1 MYVSSNATTDT
12 TVLPEMIEESSPP
25 LNKTIETTKFHNG
38 SQISPSSTSGTERT
52 VRFSVENDI
61 DDRQQSGDTEEHTVT
76 FNLKSWRNMR
86 TIEHPPI
93 IDFYRNS
100 VDDGGGVTS
109 RPSMKQLIHGE
120 NAQDTVI
127 GIDEFKKDA
136 DDIINNEREATAKLS
151 KFEPPAP
158 VARTKFGWIQGVF
171 IRCILNI
178 FGVMLYLRI
187 SWVTGQAGIALGSAV
202 VLLASLVTF
211 ITALSTCAICTN
223 GDVKGGGAYF
233 LISRSLGPEF
243 GGSIGLIF
251 SVANAVGAA
260 MYIVGFAE
268 TVRDL
273 MKENNYAVID
283 GGMNDVRLIGLVS
296 CCVLMAIVFIGTSFE
311 SKMQIGLLAILTLS
325 IVDYFV
331 GTFVPVSENQLY
343 RGITGYSFTTM
354 SDNMLPNFQSGE
366 TFFSVFAIYFPA
378 ATGIM
383 AGANISGDLAD
394 PQTAIPK
401 GTLLAIAVTT
411 VIYLMVVFA
420 TGSTCVRYADGYQ
433 QPYIINNTYFVP
445 ACAQNNTC
453 PYGLMNYFQV
463 MENESFYGPLITAG
477 IFAATL
483 SSALASLVSAPKIFQ
498 AVCKDRLF
506 PKVDFFARGYGKDEE
521 PRRAY
526 MLGFVIALVMVLIG
540 ELNAIAPII
549 SNFFLASYALVNYS
563 CFDASFADSPGF
575 RPAFKYYNMWVSLTG
590 ALLCISV
597 MFIVSWSTALLTFF
611 FFAMLFLYI
620 LYRKP
625 DVNWGSSTQAHTY
638 KNALQAM
645 QKLANT
651 EEHVKN
657 YRPQVLL
664 LAGNPAARPSL
675 VDFAY
680 NITKGSSLMIC
691 GFVVPYDPCDRVFAL
706 LRKLDTQMNEWLR
719 KRHVKSFYVSVANPS
734 LRIGAQTLLQ
744 VAGLGK
750 LKPNILITGFKR
762 NWAAR
767 GVQGLDEINDYF
779 GVIQDAFESR
789 MGVAVLRNSRSGLD
803 YSELM
808 KRHNVG
814 DTSRLNLPDI
824 TRSSSATRTDSEPI
838 ASDIAVTENNDKT
851 DGKKG
856 NDDSKPSIDAD
867 QEPNGIASMRLH
879 RQKAIDVG
887 VAGRD
892 SIHAL
897 SAVTSVN
904 LNSIATANTS
914 DALNV
919 EHFDSLNESLLFGN
933 ILRLAGNSTISS
945 YLEAN
950 IPSTGS
956 YLANCPLEF
965 FDEER
970 NDVGVGATA
979 LRNASDD
986 GEEDGDE
993 NSDEKTRLTKGSDD
1007 GEQLL
1012 THEQEL
1018 HNHHHHHHHR
1028 NHRHHHISITS
1039 RDNNNNSDD
1048 GDNNGDNVND
1058 NDEVL
1063 GVPEPMRRHSLHDS
1077 LRRQVLKY
1085 SFLSHRPTPAQ
1096 RELVASICRFQRKIK
1111 GAVIDVWWLYDDGG
1125 LTLLVPHL
1133 LTLPK
1138 SYLENARLRV
1148 FTISTSPTL
1157 MEQEQRSM
1165 AGLLTKFRIDFS
1177 DVSVIP
1183 DIGRKPNAQTIELF
1197 DELIRPFIC
1206 EDDNVRPGMITR
1218 SELDSQKQRTNRH
1231 LRCSELLHEFS
1242 SKSDLI
1248 VLTLP
1253 VPRVGFVSSCLYMA
1267 WLDMMTRDLPPTL
1280 MIRGNQTSVLTFYS

>member
-1 MYVSSNATTDT
+1 MSGEDSQQVNNNNTNRNATNHG
-12 TVLPEMIEESSPP
+12 ES
-25 LNKTIETTKFHNG
+25 L
-38 SQISPSSTSGTERT
+38 ISPSSTNGTERT
-52 VRFSVENDI
+52 VRFSVESGAEE
-61 DDRQQSGDTEEHTVT
+61 RQHPGEGEDQHNTT
-76 FNLKSWRNMR
+76 FNLKSWRNMH
-86 TIEHPPI
+86 TIDHPPI

-100 VDDGGGVTS
+100 IDEGGGVTS
-109 RPSMKQLIHGE
+109 RPSMNQLIHGE

-136 DDIINNEREATAKLS
+136 DDIINGERATTAKLS

-158 VARTKFGWIQGVF
+158 VVRTKFGWIQGVF
-171 IRCILNI
+171 VRCILNI

-187 SWVTGQAGIALGSAV
+187 SWVAGQAGIILGCAV

-260 MYIVGFAE
+260 MYVVGFAE

-273 MKENNYAVID
+273 LKEYNYAVID
-283 GGMNDVRLIGLVS
+283 GGMNDVRIIGLVS

-325 IVDYFV
+325 IIDYFI

-354 SDNMLPNFQSGE
+354 TENMLPNFQSGE

-394 PQTAIPK
+394 PQHAIPK
-401 GTLLAIAVTT
+401 GTLLAIALTT
-411 VIYLMVVFA
+411 AVYLLVIFA

-433 QPYIINNTYFVP
+433 QPYIVNNSYFIP
-445 ACAQNNTC
+445 DCAHNNTC

-463 MENESFYGPLITAG
+463 METESLYGPLITAG

-506 PKVDFFARGYGKDEE
+506 PKTDFFARGYGKNEE
-521 PRRAY
+521 PQRAY
-526 MLGFVIALVMVLIG
+526 ALGFIIALVMILIG

-549 SNFFLASYALVNYS
+549 SNFFLASYALINYS
-563 CFDASFADSPGF
+563 CFDASFVDSPGF

-597 MFIVSWSTALLTFF
+597 MFIISWSTALLTFF
-611 FFAMLFLYI
+611 FFAVLFLYI

-638 KNALQAM
+638 KKALQAM
-645 QKLANT
+645 QKLSNT

-657 YRPQVLL
+657 YRPQILL

-691 GFVVPYDPCDRVFAL
+691 GFVVPYEPCDRVFAL
-706 LRKLDTQMNEWLR
+706 LRKLDVQMNEWLK
-719 KRHVKSFYVSVANPS
+719 KRHVKSFYVSVASPS
-734 LRIGAQTLLQ
+734 LRTGAQTLLQ

-762 NWAAR
+762 NWAER
-767 GVQGLDEINDYF
+767 GAEGLGEINDYF

-814 DTSRLNLPDI
+814 DMARLNLPNI
-824 TRSSSATRTDSEPI
+824 IRSSISTKTDSGANNHEAQEI
-838 ASDIAVTENNDKT
+838 KSTEDDVNITDK
-851 DGKKG
+851 KVK
-856 NDDSKPSIDAD
+856 DDSEQNMDAD
-867 QEPNGIASMRLH
+867 QEQGVNASMRLH
-879 RQKAIDVG
+879 RQKAIDVESSRKDG
-887 VAGRD
+887 
-892 SIHAL
+892 I
-897 SAVTSVN
+897 AVNTAN
-904 LNSIATANTS
+904 LDTFATANTS

-919 EHFDSLNESLLFGN
+919 EHFDSINESLLLGN
-933 ILRLAGNSTISS
+933 ILHLA
-945 YLEAN
+945 A
-950 IPSTGS
+950 TGS
-956 YLANCPLEF
+956 YLANCPLEC
-965 FDEER
+965 FDEEKNECELDGGAIVENA
-970 NDVGVGATA
+970 NDD
-979 LRNASDD
+979 L
-986 GEEDGDE
+986 EEDCDEYTDE
-993 NSDEKTRLTKGSDD
+993 NTRLTKGSND

-1012 THEQEL
+1012 THEQKL
-1018 HNHHHHHHHR
+1018 HKN
-1028 NHRHHHISITS
+1028 RHHYIAVINH
-1039 RDNNNNSDD
+1039 DNNIDGGANNDD
-1048 GDNNGDNVND
+1048 IGNVID
-1058 NDEVL
+1058 NDKAVEI
-1063 GVPEPMRRHSLHDS
+1063 PETQRRHSLHDS
-1077 LRRQVLKY
+1077 LRR
-1085 SFLSHRPTPAQ
+1085 SHRPTAAQ
-1096 RELVASICRFQRKIK
+1096 RELVASICRFHRKIK

-1125 LTLLVPHL
+1125 LTLLIPHL

-1138 SYLENARLRV
+1138 SYVENARLRI

-1165 AGLLTKFRIDFS
+1165 AALLTKFRIDFS

-1183 DIGRKPNAQTIELF
+1183 DIGRKPTAQTIEIF
-1197 DELIRPFIC
+1197 SKLIKPFIC
-1206 EDDNVRPGMITR
+1206 DDDVVLPGMIAR
-1218 SELDSQKQRTNRH
+1218 SELEAQQNRTNRH
-1231 LRCSELLHEFS
+1231 LRCSELLHELS

-1253 VPRVGFVSSCLYMA
+1253 VPRFGFVSSCLYMA

>member
-1 MYVSSNATTDT
+1 MGSAGE
-12 TVLPEMIEESSPP
+12 VLPEMMEEDSRPAIS
-25 LNKTIETTKFHNG
+25 TNG
-38 SQISPSSTSGTERT
+38 IANIASGAQVSPSSANGAERT
-52 VRFSVENDI
+52 VRFSVENDAEG
-61 DDRQQSGDTEEHTVT
+61 RQHSGEADEHTVT
-76 FNLKSWRNMR
+76 FNLKSWRNMQ

-100 VDDGGGVTS
+100 VDEGGGITS

-136 DDIINNEREATAKLS
+136 DDIINGERETTAKLS

-158 VARTKFGWIQGVF
+158 VTRTKFGWIQGVF
-171 IRCILNI
+171 VRCILNI

-187 SWVTGQAGIALGSAV
+187 SWVAGQAGIALGCAV

-223 GDVKGGGAYF
+223 GDIKGGGAYF

-260 MYIVGFAE
+260 MYVVGFAE

-273 MKENNYAVID
+273 LKENNYAVID
-283 GGMNDVRLIGLVS
+283 GGMNDVRVIGLVS
-296 CCVLMAIVFIGTSFE
+296 CCILMAVVFIGTSFE
-311 SKMQIGLLAILTLS
+311 SKMQVGLLAILTLS
-325 IVDYFV
+325 IIDYFV

-354 SDNMLPNFQSGE
+354 TDNMLPNFQGGE
-366 TFFSVFAIYFPA
+366 TFFSVFAVYFPA

-394 PQTAIPK
+394 PQHAIPK

-411 VIYLMVVFA
+411 VIYLLVVFA

-433 QPYIINNTYFVP
+433 QPYIINNSYFIP
-445 ACAQNNTC
+445 DCAQNNTC

-483 SSALASLVSAPKIFQ
+483 SSALASL

-506 PKVDFFARGYGKDEE
+506 PKVGFFARGYGKDEE

-526 MLGFVIALVMVLIG
+526 VLIFVIALIMILIG

-645 QKLANT
+645 QKLAVT

-691 GFVVPYDPCDRVFAL
+691 GFVVPYEPCDRVFAL
-706 LRKLDTQMNEWLR
+706 LRKLDVQMNEWLR
-719 KRHVKSFYVSVANPS
+719 KRHVKSFYVSVASPS
-734 LRIGAQTLLQ
+734 LRTGAQTLLQ

-762 NWAAR
+762 NWADR
-767 GVQGLDEINDYF
+767 GVEGLNEINDYF

-814 DTSRLNLPDI
+814 DTARLNLPEISRPSNSTKADGG
-824 TRSSSATRTDSEPI
+824 TVHLDVQENKS
-838 ASDIAVTENNDKT
+838 TENNNNADKKVK
-851 DGKKG
+851 D
-856 NDDSKPSIDAD
+856 NSEQSMSIDQD
-867 QEPNGIASMRLH
+867 QGGNAAMRLH
-879 RQKAIDVG
+879 RQKAID
-887 VAGRD
+887 AGGGGK
-892 SIHAL
+892 
-897 SAVTSVN
+897 SAKTVSAAN
-904 LNSIATANTS
+904 PEKLATANTN

-919 EHFDSLNESLLFGN
+919 EHFESINESLLFGN
-933 ILRLAGNSTISS
+933 ILHLA
-945 YLEAN
+945 A
-950 IPSTGS
+950 TGS
-956 YLANCPLEF
+956 YLANCPLEC

-970 NDVGVGATA
+970 NDVEVDAPVA
-979 LRNASDD
+979 ENVSDD
-986 GEEDGDE
+986 MDEDGDE
-993 NSDEKTRLTKGSDD
+993 YSDEKTRLTKDDSD
-1007 GEQLL
+1007 G
-1012 THEQEL
+1012 
-1018 HNHHHHHHHR
+1018 
-1028 NHRHHHISITS
+1028 NHRHHHIAIIN
-1039 RDNNNNSDD
+1039 RDNNNSND
-1048 GDNNGDNVND
+1048 GANNNGDDNITD
-1058 NDEVL
+1058 NDKVL
-1063 GVPEPMRRHSLHDS
+1063 GISESSRRHSLYDS
-1077 LRRQVLKY
+1077 FRRRHLIQKNGHVN
-1085 SFLSHRPTPAQ
+1085 SINSEGSHRPTAAQ
-1096 RELVASICRFQRKIK
+1096 RELVASICRFHRKIK
-1111 GAVIDVWWLYDDGG
+1111 SAVIDVWWLYDDGG

-1165 AGLLTKFRIDFS
+1165 AALLTKFRIDFS
-1177 DVSVIP
+1177 DVFVMP
-1183 DIGRKPNAQTIELF
+1183 DIGRKPNVQTTETF
-1197 DELIRPFIC
+1197 SELIKPFIC
-1206 EDDNVRPGMITR
+1206 EDDNVQPGMITQ
-1218 SELDSQKQRTNRH
+1218 SELEAQKHRTNRH
-1231 LRCSELLHEFS
+1231 LRCSELLHELS
-1242 SKSDLI
+1242 SNADLI

-1253 VPRVGFVSSCLYMA
+1253 VPRFGFVSSCLYMA

>member
-1 MYVSSNATTDT
+1 MSTSDIGDSTITNVNNKQKPGVHRNVSVNRFQVLKLKLDSTDLPTSSADATANIEPKIQKAASEPPSSLAMMIALERQNSAAARFEVSSNIGCTTEI
-12 TVLPEMIEESSPP
+12 PEMIEEDSRPI
-25 LNKTIETTKFHNG
+25 NNNING
-38 SQISPSSTSGTERT
+38 VENLDSQISPSSTNETERT

-61 DDRQQSGDTEEHTVT
+61 DGQHSGETEEHTVT
-76 FNLKSWRNMR
+76 FNLKSWRNMQ

-100 VDDGGGVTS
+100 VDEGAGITS

-136 DDIINNEREATAKLS
+136 DDIINVERETTAKLS

-171 IRCILNI
+171 VRCILNI

-187 SWVTGQAGIALGSAV
+187 SWVAGQAGIALGCAV

-260 MYIVGFAE
+260 MYVVGFAE

-273 MKENNYAVID
+273 LKENNFAIID
-283 GGMNDVRLIGLVS
+283 GGMNDVRIIGVAS
-296 CCVLMAIVFIGTSFE
+296 CCILMAVVFIGTSFE
-311 SKMQIGLLAILTLS
+311 SKMQMGLLVILMLS
-325 IVDYFV
+325 IIDYFV
-331 GTFVPVSENQLY
+331 GTFVPVSVNQSY
-343 RGITGYSFTTM
+343 RGITGYSFITM
-354 SDNMLPNFQSGE
+354 SENMFPNFQGGE
-366 TFFSVFAIYFPA
+366 SFFSVFAIYFPA

-394 PQTAIPK
+394 PQNAIPK

-411 VIYLMVVFA
+411 VIYLMVIFT
-420 TGSTCVRYADGYQ
+420 TGSTCVRYADGRQ
-433 QPYIINNTYFVP
+433 QPYIINNSYFIP
-445 ACAQNNTC
+445 DCALNNTC
-453 PYGLMNYFQV
+453 PFGLMNYFQV

-526 MLGFVIALVMVLIG
+526 ALGFIIALLMILIG

-691 GFVVPYDPCDRVFAL
+691 GFVVPYEPCDRVFAL
-706 LRKLDTQMNEWLR
+706 LRKLDVQMNEWLR
-719 KRHVKSFYVSVANPS
+719 KRHVKSFYVSVASPS
-734 LRIGAQTLLQ
+734 LRTGAQTLLQ

-750 LKPNILITGFKR
+750 LKPNILIAGFKR
-762 NWAAR
+762 NWADR
-767 GVQGLDEINDYF
+767 GIEGLNEINDYF

-814 DTSRLNLPDI
+814 DTARLNLPEI
-824 TRSSSATRTDSEPI
+824 NRSSSTTKADSGTVNLDMQEIKSRENSNTTTDKRAE
-838 ASDIAVTENNDKT
+838 
-851 DGKKG
+851 
-856 NDDSKPSIDAD
+856 DDSGQNINHDHNDSYTLSA
-867 QEPNGIASMRLH
+867 MRLH

-887 VAGRD
+887 NDRKSDTAE
-892 SIHAL
+892 I
-897 SAVTSVN
+897 TTTTN
-904 LNSIATANTS
+904 LDTFATANTS

-919 EHFDSLNESLLFGN
+919 EHFDSINESLLFGN
-933 ILRLAGNSTISS
+933 ILHLA
-945 YLEAN
+945 A
-950 IPSTGS
+950 TGS
-956 YLANCPLEF
+956 YLANCPLDC

-970 NDVGVGATA
+970 NEAEMDVPVVAE
-979 LRNASDD
+979 NPSVHC
-986 GEEDGDE
+986 EEV
-993 NSDEKTRLTKGSDD
+993 
-1007 GEQLL
+1007 
-1012 THEQEL
+1012 
-1018 HNHHHHHHHR
+1018 
-1028 NHRHHHISITS
+1028 IAVI
-1039 RDNNNNSDD
+1039 
-1048 GDNNGDNVND
+1048 
-1058 NDEVL
+1058 
-1063 GVPEPMRRHSLHDS
+1063 EPSRRHSLYDS
-1077 LRRQVLKY
+1077 FRR
-1085 SFLSHRPTPAQ
+1085 SHRPTAAQ
-1096 RELVASICRFQRKIK
+1096 RELVASICRFHRKIK
-1111 GAVIDVWWLYDDGG
+1111 GATIDVWWLYDDGG

-1165 AGLLTKFRIDFS
+1165 AALLTKFRIDFS

-1183 DIGRKPNAQTIELF
+1183 DIGRKCNSQTVEAF
-1197 DELIRPFIC
+1197 NELIKPFIC
-1206 EDDNVRPGMITR
+1206 DDDNVRPGMITR
-1218 SELDSQKQRTNRH
+1218 SELEAQKHRTNRH
-1231 LRCSELLHEFS
+1231 LRCSELLHELS

-1253 VPRVGFVSSCLYMA
+1253 VPRFRFVSSCLYMA
-1267 WLDMMTRDLPPTL
+1267 WLDMMTRNLPPTL

>member
-1 MYVSSNATTDT
+1 
-12 TVLPEMIEESSPP
+12 MIEE
-25 LNKTIETTKFHNG
+25 G
-38 SQISPSSTSGTERT
+38 SRLVNNTNVHDNTQEASPSSANGTERT
-52 VRFSVENDI
+52 VRFSVENDSER
-61 DDRQQSGDTEEHTVT
+61 RQHSGDLEEHTVT
-76 FNLKSWRNMR
+76 FNLKSWRNMQ

-100 VDDGGGVTS
+100 VDEGGGITA

-136 DDIINNEREATAKLS
+136 DDIINGEREKTAKLS
-151 KFEPPAP
+151 KFEPPVP
-158 VARTKFGWIQGVF
+158 VTRTKFGWIQGVF
-171 IRCILNI
+171 VRCILNI

-187 SWVTGQAGIALGSAV
+187 SWVAGQAGIVLGCAV

-260 MYIVGFAE
+260 MYVVGFAE

-273 MKENNYAVID
+273 LKENNYAVID
-283 GGMNDVRLIGLVS
+283 GGMNDVRIIGFVS
-296 CCVLMAIVFIGTSFE
+296 CCILMAIVFIGTSFE
-311 SKMQIGLLAILTLS
+311 SKMQIGLLVILILS
-325 IVDYFV
+325 IIDYFI
-331 GTFVPVSENQLY
+331 GTFLPISENQLY
-343 RGITGYSFTTM
+343 RGITGYS
-354 SDNMLPNFQSGE
+354 S
-366 TFFSVFAIYFPA
+366 
-378 ATGIM
+378 TGIM
-383 AGANISGDLAD
+383 AGANISGDLSD
-394 PQTAIPK
+394 PQHAIPK

-411 VIYLMVVFA
+411 VIYLLVVIA

-433 QPYIINNTYFVP
+433 LPYIINNSYFIP
-445 ACAQNNTC
+445 DCAHNNTC

-526 MLGFVIALVMVLIG
+526 ILGFVIALVMILIG

-575 RPAFKYYNMWVSLTG
+575 RPAFKYYNMWVSLIG

-611 FFAMLFLYI
+611 FFAVLFLYI

-691 GFVVPYDPCDRVFAL
+691 GFVVPYEPCDRVFAL
-706 LRKLDTQMNEWLR
+706 LRKLDIQMNEWLR

-734 LRIGAQTLLQ
+734 LRTGAQTLLQ
-744 VAGLGK
+744 LAGLGK

-762 NWAAR
+762 NWADR
-767 GVQGLDEINDYF
+767 GAEGLSEINDYF

-789 MGVAVLRNSRSGLD
+789 IGVAVLRNSRSGLD

-814 DTSRLNLPDI
+814 DTARLSLPNI
-824 TRSSSATRTDSEPI
+824 TRPSSSTKTDRGAINLDVQETKM
-838 ASDIAVTENNDKT
+838 TENDDKTNDKKVKN
-851 DGKKG
+851 DGLERNINIDQDQSG
-856 NDDSKPSIDAD
+856 NT
-867 QEPNGIASMRLH
+867 SMRLH
-879 RQKAIDVG
+879 RQKAIDAKYNEKSDIAIKTG
-887 VAGRD
+887 NPD
-892 SIHAL
+892 
-897 SAVTSVN
+897 TF
-904 LNSIATANTS
+904 ATANTN

-919 EHFDSLNESLLFGN
+919 EHFDSINESLLFGN
-933 ILRLAGNSTISS
+933 ILHLA
-945 YLEAN
+945 A
-950 IPSTGS
+950 TGS
-956 YLANCPLEF
+956 FLANCPLEC
-965 FDEER
+965 FDEEK
-970 NDVGVGATA
+970 N
-979 LRNASDD
+979 
-986 GEEDGDE
+986 DGDV
-993 NSDEKTRLTKGSDD
+993 NKRGSLGNAGNDL
-1007 GEQLL
+1007 GE
-1012 THEQEL
+1012 
-1018 HNHHHHHHHR
+1018 
-1028 NHRHHHISITS
+1028 
-1039 RDNNNNSDD
+1039 
-1048 GDNNGDNVND
+1048 
-1058 NDEVL
+1058 
-1063 GVPEPMRRHSLHDS
+1063 VPKVSEPPRRHSLYDS
-1077 LRRQVLKY
+1077 FRR
-1085 SFLSHRPTPAQ
+1085 SNRPTAAQ
-1096 RELVASICRFQRKIK
+1096 RELVASICRFHRKIK

-1165 AGLLTKFRIDFS
+1165 AALLTKFRIDFS
-1177 DVSVIP
+1177 DVFVIP
-1183 DIGRKPNAQTIELF
+1183 DIGRKPSAQTIEIF
-1197 DELIRPFIC
+1197 SELIKPFIC
-1206 EDDNVRPGMITR
+1206 EDDNVQRGLITR
-1218 SELDSQKQRTNRH
+1218 SELEAQKHRTNRH
-1231 LRCSELLHEFS
+1231 LRCSELLHELS

-1253 VPRVGFVSSCLYMA
+1253 VPRFGFVSSCLYMA

>member
-1 MYVSSNATTDT
+1 MMEEDSRPMNNITNLHNSSQT
-12 TVLPEMIEESSPP
+12 
-25 LNKTIETTKFHNG
+25 
-38 SQISPSSTSGTERT
+38 SPSSTNGTERT
-52 VRFSVENDI
+52 VRFSVENEI
-61 DDRQQSGDTEEHTVT
+61 DGHQSGEPEDHNVA
-76 FNLKSWRNMR
+76 FNLKSWRNMQ

-100 VDDGGGVTS
+100 VDEGGGITS

-136 DDIINNEREATAKLS
+136 DDIIKGERETTAKLS

-171 IRCILNI
+171 VRCILNI

-187 SWVTGQAGIALGSAV
+187 SWVAGQAGILLGCAV

-260 MYIVGFAE
+260 MYVVGFAE

-273 MKENNYAVID
+273 MKEYNFALID

-296 CCVLMAIVFIGTSFE
+296 CCLLMAIVFIGTSFE
-311 SKMQIGLLAILTLS
+311 SKMQMGLLVILTLS
-325 IVDYFV
+325 IIDYFV
-331 GTFVPVSENQLY
+331 GTLAPVSESQLY
-343 RGITGYSFTTM
+343 RGITGYSFITM
-354 SDNMLPNFQSGE
+354 SENMLPNFQSGE
-366 TFFSVFAIYFPA
+366 NFFSVFAIYFPA

-394 PQTAIPK
+394 PQNAIPK

-411 VIYLMVVFA
+411 VIYLMVVFT
-420 TGSTCVRYADGYQ
+420 TGATCVRYADGFKL
-433 QPYIINNTYFVP
+433 PYIINNSYFIP
-445 ACAQNNTC
+445 DCAQNNTC

-463 MENESFYGPLITAG
+463 MENESLYGPLITAG

-526 MLGFVIALVMVLIG
+526 VLGFVIALVMILIG

-575 RPAFKYYNMWVSLTG
+575 RPAFKYYNMWVSLSG

-691 GFVVPYDPCDRVFAL
+691 GFVVPYEPCDRVFAL
-706 LRKLDTQMNEWLR
+706 LRKLDVQMNEWLR
-719 KRHVKSFYVSVANPS
+719 KRHVKSFYVSVASPS
-734 LRIGAQTLLQ
+734 LRTGAQTLLQ

-762 NWAAR
+762 NWADR
-767 GVQGLDEINDYF
+767 GVEGLSEINDYF

-814 DTSRLNLPDI
+814 DTARLNLPEI
-824 TRSSSATRTDSEPI
+824 TRSSSSTKADSATINPVMQETKS
-838 ASDIAVTENNDKT
+838 TESSGTTIDKRAE
-851 DGKKG
+851 
-856 NDDSKPSIDAD
+856 DDSKQQMNVDHE
-867 QEPNGIASMRLH
+867 QNGNASMRLH
-879 RQKAIDVG
+879 RQRAIDVG
-887 VAGRD
+887 SGGKSD
-892 SIHAL
+892 T
-897 SAVTSVN
+897 AVTTAN
-904 LNSIATANTS
+904 LDTFATANTT

-919 EHFDSLNESLLFGN
+919 EHFDSINESLLLGN
-933 ILRLAGNSTISS
+933 ILHLA
-945 YLEAN
+945 A
-950 IPSTGS
+950 TGS
-956 YLANCPLEF
+956 YLANCPLEC

-970 NDVGVGATA
+970 NETEMDVCAA
-979 LRNASDD
+979 ENHSDD
-986 GEEDGDE
+986 CEEV
-993 NSDEKTRLTKGSDD
+993 
-1007 GEQLL
+1007 
-1012 THEQEL
+1012 
-1018 HNHHHHHHHR
+1018 
-1028 NHRHHHISITS
+1028 I
-1039 RDNNNNSDD
+1039 
-1048 GDNNGDNVND
+1048 
-1058 NDEVL
+1058 
-1063 GVPEPMRRHSLHDS
+1063 GVTETPRRHSLYDS
-1077 LRRQVLKY
+1077 FRR
-1085 SFLSHRPTPAQ
+1085 SHRPTAAQ
-1096 RELVASICRFQRKIK
+1096 RELVASICRFHRKIK
-1111 GAVIDVWWLYDDGG
+1111 GATIDVWWLYDDGG

-1148 FTISTSPTL
+1148 FTVSTSPTL

-1165 AGLLTKFRIDFS
+1165 AALLTKFRIDFS

-1183 DIGRKPNAQTIELF
+1183 DIGRKPNSQTIEAF
-1197 DELIRPFIC
+1197 TELIKPFIC

-1218 SELDSQKQRTNRH
+1218 SELEAQKHRTNRH
-1231 LRCSELLHEFS
+1231 LRCSELLHELS
-1242 SKSDLI
+1242 YKSDLI

-1253 VPRVGFVSSCLYMA
+1253 VPRFGFVSSCLYMA
-1267 WLDMMTRDLPPTL
+1267 WLDMMTRNLPPTL